1 MNLQTIQNR
10 IIEIRSLNIM
20 LDFDLAALYEVENRA
35 LKQAV
40 RRNRDRFPADFMFE
54 LTEEEVDLLVSQNVI
69 PSKSYLGGAVPFAFT
84 EQGVAMLSSVLRS
97 KTAIHMN
104 IAIMR
109 AFVLIRQYTLSYT
122 DLTNQL
128 KALEAKYNQQFSDV
142 YEAINYLIQKDK
154 KTNSKQSKGN
164 GNESGFKL
172 LITG

>member
-1 MNLQTIQNR
+1 MNVLNIQNR
-10 IIEIRSLNIM
+10 IVEIRGYKVM
-20 LDFDLAALYEVENRA
+20 LDFDLAALYEVENRV

-154 KTNSKQSKGN
+154 QQTEQG
-164 GNESGFKL
+164 ERERIGF
-172 LITG
+172 

>member
-1 MNLQTIQNR
+1 MKIIIMNLQEIQNR
-10 IIEIRSLNIM
+10 IVEIRGLNIM
-20 LDFDLAALYEVENRA
+20 LDFDLAALYEVENRT

-54 LTEEEVDLLVSQNVI
+54 LTEEEVDLLVSHFVI

-128 KALEAKYNQQFSDV
+128 KALEIRYHQQFSDV

-154 KTNSKQSKGN
+154 QQTEQKRI
-164 GNESGFKL
+164 GF
-172 LITG
+172 